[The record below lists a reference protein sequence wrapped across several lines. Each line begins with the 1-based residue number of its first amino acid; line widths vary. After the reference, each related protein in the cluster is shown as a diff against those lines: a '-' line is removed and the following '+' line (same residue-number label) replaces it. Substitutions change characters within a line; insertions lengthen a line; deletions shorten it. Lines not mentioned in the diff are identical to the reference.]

1 MPHKKRFC
9 RFPAHAAV
17 FCVEHQPFDSAP
29 PAGDS
34 TAHAAT
40 SRRMPCP
47 LDPKHTCDASRL
59 QAHLKVCPAKRDRA
73 IMERR
78 VALADVQPRSWS
90 RHRV

>member
-9 RFPAHAAV
+9 RFPAQTGV
-17 FCVEHQPFDSAP
+17 FCVEHQPSPSALL
-29 PAGDS
+29 AGDC
-34 TAHAAT
+34 TAHATT

-78 VALADVQPRSWS
+78 VALADVQPRSLS
-90 RHRV
+90 RDRV